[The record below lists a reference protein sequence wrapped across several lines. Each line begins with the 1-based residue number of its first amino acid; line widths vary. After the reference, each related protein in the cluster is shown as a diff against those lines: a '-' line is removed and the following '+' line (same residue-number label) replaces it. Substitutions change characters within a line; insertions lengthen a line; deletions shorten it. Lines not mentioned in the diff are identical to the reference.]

1 MRWTYSFNPLP
12 VGEDNEERNAPVNGY
27 DCLSQTMIDG
37 LLPSKNPLSP
47 ENIGCDIESGSSI
60 HGGNPT
66 IGRSEINQF
75 RNHCENSC
83 IGNDKSGN
91 VIMLLSRFHFC
102 HGFIVERTGV
112 GGAPR
117 ATRLPPPLRRSARA
131 PPAQAC

>member
-66 IGRSEINQF
+66 IGRVETIRS
-75 RNHCENSC
+75 RDPWGNSS
-83 IGNDKSGN
+83 IGNDKSGY
-91 VIMLLSRFHFC
+91 VTLL
-102 HGFIVERTGV
+102 
-112 GGAPR
+112 
-117 ATRLPPPLRRSARA
+117 
-131 PPAQAC
+131 

>member
-12 VGEDNEERNAPVNGY
+12 VGEDNEEKNAPVNGY

-75 RNHCENSC
+75 RNHCENSLFV
-83 IGNDKSGN
+83 NFNWVK
-91 VIMLLSRFHFC
+91 VILLWSCFNFC
-102 HGFIVERTGV
+102 LGFFV
-112 GGAPR
+112 
-117 ATRLPPPLRRSARA
+117 
-131 PPAQAC
+131 

>member
-1 MRWTYSFNPLP
+1 MRWTYSFNPQP
-12 VGEDNEERNAPVNGY
+12 AGDDNEERNAPVNGY

-75 RNHCENSC
+75 RNHYENSC

-102 HGFIVERTGV
+102 HGFIVERTGAV
-112 GGAPR
+112 QRGICVER
-117 ATRLPPPLRRSARA
+117 PLRRSARA

>member
-12 VGEDNEERNAPVNGY
+12 VGEDNEERNAPFNGY

-91 VIMLLSRFHFC
+91 VIMLLLRFHFC
-102 HGFIVERTGV
+102 HGFIVERTGAV
-112 GGAPR
+112 KR
-117 ATRLPPPLRRSARA
+117 AVRVERPLRRSARA